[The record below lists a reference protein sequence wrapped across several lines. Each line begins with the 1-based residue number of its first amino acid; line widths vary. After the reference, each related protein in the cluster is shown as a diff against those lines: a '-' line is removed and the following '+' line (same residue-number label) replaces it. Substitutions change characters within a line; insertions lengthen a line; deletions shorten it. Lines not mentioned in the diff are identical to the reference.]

1 VFDAGLASRVLYA
14 ADVKKVGGASNFFR
28 INELGY
34 YPSARLKT
42 CYSSPRCRPRDE
54 PPAMEGLFPQRR
66 APPVTA
72 PGTAAEQPPT
82 TSTSAPEPL
91 TFPVRWLLE
100 HASPP
105 LQYRSLSQVARP
117 SELSSRDYD
126 WLPYSY
132 RPAIKLA
139 VTQSR
144 DGMWNNSILSLPPR
158 GNDFS
163 NIGTIPAVR
172 RLLEYGW
179 SPDSPPLLLARR
191 LLFRLL
197 AEDNDPAYT
206 FELATKTREDD
217 IVRRTRGIFREAAAA
232 TLAQCGYENDPRLR
246 GAARRILERT
256 VAYLTSP
263 LGEKPWM
270 RVGNTHVLAPESAPP
285 SIYTLTMLAYMPIF
299 RHEHFTA
306 VERIYDW
313 ITQPLPRQ
321 DAVQLFGKKM
331 VPQPHLIMG
340 DVLPHRNAVDADV
353 PFALM
358 WLETMARL
366 NFLRRNEGWLKLY
379 ERFVDDRDRAGIW
392 HPHKGSE
399 RPVTSNAWSWPTF
412 PLDEGV
418 AVESKWTDVTFRL
431 GLIGRLLGREIE
443 LI

>member
-1 VFDAGLASRVLYA
+1 
-14 ADVKKVGGASNFFR
+14 
-28 INELGY
+28 
-34 YPSARLKT
+34 
-42 CYSSPRCRPRDE
+42 
-54 PPAMEGLFPQRR
+54 
-66 APPVTA
+66 VTV
-72 PGTAAEQPPT
+72 PGTAAEFPPT
-82 TSTSAPEPL
+82 LSTPAPEQL
-91 TFPVRWLLE
+91 AFPVSWLVE
-100 HASPP
+100 HGSPP
-105 LQYRSLSQVARP
+105 IQYRSLADVGRIPEVNAR
-117 SELSSRDYD
+117 DID

-139 VTQSR
+139 VSQTR
-144 DGMWNNSILSLPPR
+144 DGMWNNSILSLP
-158 GNDFS
+158 GKHTSDFA

-179 SPDSPPLLLARR
+179 GPESPPLLLARR

-206 FELATKTREDD
+206 FELGTKTRDD
-217 IVRRTRGIFREAAAA
+217 DLVRRTRGIFREAAAA

-256 VAYLTSP
+256 VAYLASP

-285 SIYTLTMLAYMPIF
+285 SIYTLTMLAHMPIF

-340 DVLPHRNAVDADV
+340 DVLPHRNAVEADV
-353 PFALM
+353 PFALL

-366 NFLRRNEGWLKLY
+366 NFLRRNDGWMKLY
-379 ERFVDDRDRAGIW
+379 ERFVDDRDRGGVW
-392 HPHKGSE
+392 HPHKGSD
-399 RPVTSNAWSWPTF
+399 RPTTTHAWAWPTF
-412 PLDEGV
+412 PLDEGSG
-418 AVESKWTDVTFRL
+418 AESKWTDVTFRI

-443 LI
+443 LM